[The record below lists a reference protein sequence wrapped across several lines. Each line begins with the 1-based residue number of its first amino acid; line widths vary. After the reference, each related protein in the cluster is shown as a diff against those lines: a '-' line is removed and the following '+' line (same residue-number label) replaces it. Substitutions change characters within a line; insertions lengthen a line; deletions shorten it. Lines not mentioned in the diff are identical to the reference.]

1 MPNILFEFCVFI
13 RFDSAACG
21 SFEADLAKLSFVW
34 VVAESLTSWP
44 FSAQALIDLF
54 DNMWVGTM
62 SAMLIRET
70 ELTAPLPCDMPMI

>member
-13 RFDSAACG
+13 RFDPAACG

-54 DNMWVGTM
+54 DNM
-62 SAMLIRET
+62 
-70 ELTAPLPCDMPMI
+70 